1 MMVSVRMQKMFFSLL
16 MGIGCVAGIPQRV
29 HAQYATPEAGQIDIF
44 MGAELHYRDVRFQR
58 MYEVLVNLTPGVK
71 WNLGRQWQAAAQVI
85 VPAYNDYGG
94 YYSRVRLNMAT
105 LSKEFYWG
113 NRHFVKLSGGL
124 FSTHRY
130 GVDIKY
136 MQPVCSWLAFEGQ
149 AGWTGLCDMNRGWK
163 ASPPKRWSALAGADF
178 YIPCWNAEIRARG
191 GRFIYEDYGVQLE
204 GMRHFRHCTV
214 GVYADYSDSASDTD
228 GLKGGWNGGFKVVM
242 MIPPYR
248 RTRHKVNIRPASN
261 FRFTYNLDADP
272 YTNLM
277 YQTDP
282 EENERERW
290 FDRNRLKWGANAME
304 PDFVWKGGDL

>member
-1 MMVSVRMQKMFFSLL
+1 MTKSNKRAWL
-16 MGIGCVAGIPQRV
+16 MGILASIGSLVILPCAVR
-29 HAQYATPEAGQIDIF
+29 AQYASPQSGQVDIF
-44 MGAELHYRDVRFQR
+44 MGAELHYRDVRFGR

-71 WNLGRQWQAAAQVI
+71 WNLGKQWQVAAQALLPV
-85 VPAYNDYGG
+85 YNDYGG
-94 YYSRVRLNMAT
+94 YYSRVRLNMAV
-105 LSKEFYWG
+105 LSKEMYIG
-113 NRHFVKLSGGL
+113 DRHFLKLSGGL

-130 GVDIKY
+130 GWDVKY
-136 MQPVCSWLAFEGQ
+136 LCPIFTWLALEGQ

-163 ASPPKRWSALAGADF
+163 ASPPQRWTALAGMDF

-191 GRFIYEDYGVQLE
+191 GRFIYEDYGCQFE

-214 GVYADYSDSASDTD
+214 GVYVDYSNKASDTD

-248 RTRHKVNIRPASN
+248 RNHHKVNIRPASN

-277 YQTDP
+277 YTTDP

-290 FDRNRLKWGANAME
+290 FDRNRLRWGANTME
-304 PDFVWKGGDL
+304 PDFVEKGGKP